1 MAEKGNGEICRQ
13 GGYGHHVCRQVKG
26 LGLGRKKRGGQKEGV
41 RRLRFLVAVLLIL
54 PFLPQL
60 RCHSG
65 WQPLGAAEEVCP
77 EWQPP
82 ALLCRGLLLARV
94 GAGGAVP

>member
-1 MAEKGNGEICRQ
+1 MQSGKIWSSCLWTGKGAGAGEKEEGWT
-13 GGYGHHVCRQVKG
+13 
-26 LGLGRKKRGGQKEGV
+26 KEGV
-41 RRLRFLVAVLLIL
+41 RILRFLVAVLLIL

-60 RCHSG
+60 RCDSG